1 MIKIIIIW
9 LNSNYYKV
17 CVYLVVKDVCEFKSH
32 LWKSIVFTLFG
43 SLSIFLV
50 VLAFFSFFVVLFSR
64 GATHWLV
71 DFENFEEDSE
81 YFVAL
86 ILSLV
91 RSNIVVAF
99 FYDFVLEL
107 VHEFKFA
114 LIVVAQDKN
123 ALMIKCFVRSLADKR
138 SEGLW
143 MQFSF

>member
-9 LNSNYYKV
+9 LNSNYYKMY
-17 CVYLVVKDVCEFKSH
+17 VYLVVKDACALKSH
-32 LWKSIVFTLFG
+32 LLKSIVFTLFG
-43 SLSIFLV
+43 SLTIFLV
-50 VLAFFSFFVVLFSR
+50 VFAFFSLFVILFSR
-64 GATHWLV
+64 GAAHWLV
-71 DFENFEEDSE
+71 DFEHFEEDSE

-91 RSNIVVAF
+91 CSNIVVAF

-107 VHEFKFA
+107 VHEFKFVV
-114 LIVVAQDKN
+114 IVVAQDKN
-123 ALMIKCFVRSLADKR
+123 ALMIKCFVRSLADQR